1 MMALDA
7 AVWSNRYLYSLHL
20 PVEVSPS
27 IVPAISI
34 VVCDSKLIT
43 ILIDICVVMGVV
55 CSMTPHHVGV
65 TAHKRVEHGV
75 LLAEIRTKSR
85 G

>member
-1 MMALDA
+1 MALDA
-7 AVWSNRYLYSLHL
+7 AVWINRSLHSLHL

-34 VVCDSKLIT
+34 VVRDSKMIN
-43 ILIDICVVMGVV
+43 ILINICVVLGVV

-65 TAHKRVEHGV
+65 TAQKRVKHGV
-75 LLAEIRTKSR
+75 L
-85 G
+85 

>member
-1 MMALDA
+1 MMALGA
-7 AVWSNRYLYSLHL
+7 AVCVNRSLNSLHI

-27 IVPAISI
+27 IVTAISI

-43 ILIDICVVMGVV
+43 ILIDICVVLGVIR
-55 CSMTPHHVGV
+55 SMIPHHVSV

-75 LLAEIRTKSR
+75 LSVEIRT
-85 G
+85 